1 MLENVGVDGF
11 EMLENVVL
19 TVLLINLT
27 KQNSSKTQNENLI
40 LSVFLRKKSDKT
52 VMTWLTPPVIL
63 NGLSGALPLDY
74 LIGKVGGSSL

>member
-1 MLENVGVDGF
+1 
-11 EMLENVVL
+11 
-19 TVLLINLT
+19 LLINLT